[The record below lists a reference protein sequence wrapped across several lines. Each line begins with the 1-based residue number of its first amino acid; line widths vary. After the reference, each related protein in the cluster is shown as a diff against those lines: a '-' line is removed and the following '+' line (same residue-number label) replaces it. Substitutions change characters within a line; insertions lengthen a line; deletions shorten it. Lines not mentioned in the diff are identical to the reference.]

1 MRQVFCINGDV
12 VFNHLMVAVYTS
24 LMHNPFEIVVIYDQ
38 LDNDNVQW
46 LKDVGVTVI
55 HAETRFMKNIK
66 LENKPRVF
74 GETALRG
81 SMLRLDIPH
90 ILDDDYVIYCDNDV
104 MFLKSCGELSQI
116 KPSTVAMT
124 LSDANLAGYNDGVM
138 VMNLN
143 RLRSDVKHID
153 DMCQSEDMLSQIGPD
168 EILLNEYYKGTILE
182 LDPRYNWRVFWG
194 RNPAAKVIH
203 FHICKPSISLPD
215 NLKKHFI
222 MSGFYDDAFEDFSNI
237 WQQLFIKS
245 QSLQDDIKQCVGLSE
260 DSESIIK
267 ASLKKRTKMQK
278 ELLSKLDDDFDSAF
292 YLNMYP
298 DVAAAVAVNVGD
310 SEYHPKLGSHDLA
323 VIHWLSH
330 GKDEHR
336 IMSQKH
342 LDSLCPNDFDWENYV
357 DSNPDLIDCGITTEQ
372 LARCHWANYGRNE
385 HRTY

>member
-1 MRQVFCINGDV
+1 
-12 VFNHLMVAVYTS
+12 
-24 LMHNPFEIVVIYDQ
+24 
-38 LDNDNVQW
+38 
-46 LKDVGVTVI
+46 
-55 HAETRFMKNIK
+55 
-66 LENKPRVF
+66 
-74 GETALRG
+74 
-81 SMLRLDIPH
+81 
-90 ILDDDYVIYCDNDV
+90 
-104 MFLKSCGELSQI
+104 
-116 KPSTVAMT
+116 
-124 LSDANLAGYNDGVM
+124 
-138 VMNLN
+138 
-143 RLRSDVKHID
+143 
-153 DMCQSEDMLSQIGPD
+153 
-168 EILLNEYYKGTILE
+168 
-182 LDPRYNWRVFWG
+182 
-194 RNPAAKVIH
+194 
-203 FHICKPSISLPD
+203 
-215 NLKKHFI
+215 